1 MKTKNFVTK
10 KLFYKKWLYK
20 IVIQCGGI
28 SYLHRQGI
36 DYIKEAQPVPL
47 HTNSWRRSISEKVI
61 ANRANLIR
69 IAGILESVLKD
80 KEYQVRT
87 ESDCCA
93 IFTNDESLI
102 NDIANGLSEFIKET
116 YSPLSDI
123 EATYL
128 TSNKNKIICEELP
141 LDGYKFKIYFKNGSG
156 MTLST
161 KQGFLKWTSRFSD
174 GRIHIPP
181 GVRNILEEAGG
192 NSYFYG
198 QYFYAKDQK
207 IANMAMMFLS
217 DHLNKTEEFVLKS
230 EVNA

>member
-36 DYIKEAQPVPL
+36 DYIKQIVPL
-47 HTNSWRRSISEKVI
+47 PGYPNSWRRNSSETII
-61 ANRANLIR
+61 ANRANLIK
-69 IAGILESVLKD
+69 IADVLETVLKD
-80 KEYQVRT
+80 KGYQIRT
-87 ESDCCA
+87 ESDCSA

-102 NDIANGLSEFIKET
+102 NYIANELPEFIKET
-116 YSPLSDI
+116 HSPNSDV
-123 EATYL
+123 EAAYL

-141 LDGYKFKIYFKNGSG
+141 LDGYKFKIHFKNGSG
-156 MTLST
+156 MSFST
-161 KQGFLKWTSRFSD
+161 KQGFLKWSSKFSD

-181 GVRNILEEAGG
+181 GVRSMLEEVAS

-217 DHLNKTEEFVLKS
+217 DHLNKAEEFVLKS